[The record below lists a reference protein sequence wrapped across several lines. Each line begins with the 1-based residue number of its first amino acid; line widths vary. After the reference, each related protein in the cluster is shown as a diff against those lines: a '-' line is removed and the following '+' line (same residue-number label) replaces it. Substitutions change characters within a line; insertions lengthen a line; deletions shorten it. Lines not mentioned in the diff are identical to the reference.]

1 GTNAHLVLQEYP
13 EHEVVSPDT
22 GPVLFVL
29 SAKRAAGLVAY
40 AEKFITYLQANPT
53 VSLRRV
59 TYTLQ
64 TGREAMRYRLAIV
77 AEHYDELLRALQ
89 QFVAGD
95 AGTWLQGEVKTQHEL
110 PSDWL
115 SAQRRQRDWEAVG
128 RQWVSGA
135 IVAWT
140 DLYPTGVQTRLS
152 LPTYPFNRQSFWL
165 NTGSSQHAVEAHS
178 PSAQIQQFVECWEKE
193 DVSQSMPIGFSTVVY
208 VLAQDTEQAW
218 LEADS
223 EDVTHVVFCRVD
235 ELESQAD
242 YERLFAQLQSE
253 GKSVDAVVYVSTG
266 EDDYGHIHTLLQG
279 LH

>member
-1 GTNAHLVLQEYP
+1 
-13 EHEVVSPDT
+13 
-22 GPVLFVL
+22 
-29 SAKRAAGLVAY
+29 
-40 AEKFITYLQANPT
+40 KFITYLQANPT

-165 NTGSSQHAVEAHS
+165 NTGSSQHA
-178 PSAQIQQFVECWEKE
+178 
-193 DVSQSMPIGFSTVVY
+193 
-208 VLAQDTEQAW
+208 
-218 LEADS
+218 
-223 EDVTHVVFCRVD
+223 
-235 ELESQAD
+235 
-242 YERLFAQLQSE
+242 
-253 GKSVDAVVYVSTG
+253 
-266 EDDYGHIHTLLQG
+266 
-279 LH
+279 

>member
-1 GTNAHLVLQEYP
+1 
-13 EHEVVSPDT
+13 
-22 GPVLFVL
+22 
-29 SAKRAAGLVAY
+29 
-40 AEKFITYLQANPT
+40 
-53 VSLRRV
+53 
-59 TYTLQ
+59 
-64 TGREAMRYRLAIV
+64 
-77 AEHYDELLRALQ
+77 
-89 QFVAGD
+89 
-95 AGTWLQGEVKTQHEL
+95 
-110 PSDWL
+110 
-115 SAQRRQRDWEAVG
+115 
-128 RQWVSGA
+128 GA

-165 NTGSSQHAVEAHS
+165 NTGSSQHAEEAHS

-279 LH
+279 LHSLTKRPSQLLLVGIAQTALSGCAQESWIGYARSLSMSLARVSCRVLLLSEPEAVITEELGHRGSSVVRYRAGERSVP